1 MNPKEICI
9 LVSYNDAYSKMA
21 EYTVKDNIKKYSELH
36 GYSLHIDTQ
45 KNVDNDRSPSWQKI
59 RTSIDI
65 LNKYKWVFFIDT
77 DCLIMN
83 SDIKLESI
91 IDEKYSFIV
100 PAHAVDPID
109 TPIKSIAG
117 PRNVITSQF
126 FVKNSDIGHAIL
138 NDIWNLK
145 YHPKEID
152 INNFDYENREVRA
165 LINSLEYKDNI
176 KIVEERLLNTFWYI
190 NNPFL
195 LVSFKGSNNL
205 VWKPDD
211 FIIHVTGYKI
221 HERVQLLSDLNYF
234 SKINHGY
241 DETGL
246 RSVCQR

>member
-1 MNPKEICI
+1 MDPKDICV
-9 LVSYNDAYSKMA
+9 LVSYNDAYARMA
-21 EYTVKDNIKKYSELH
+21 EYTVKDNIEKYCQIH
-36 GYSLHIDTQ
+36 GYSIWIDDQ

-59 RTSIDI
+59 RTSIKI
-65 LNKYKWVFFIDT
+65 LDKFRWVFFIDT

-91 IDEKYSFIV
+91 IDEKYSLIV
-100 PAHAVDPID
+100 PAHGIDPVD

-126 FVKNSDIGHAIL
+126 FVKNSEQGHAIL

-145 YHPKEID
+145 HHPVGID
-152 INNFDYENREVRA
+152 INKFDYENREMRA
-165 LINSLEYKDNI
+165 VINSLKFKDDI

-190 NNPFL
+190 NNPFIL
-195 LVSFKGSNNL
+195 SSFKGSTNL
-205 VWKPDD
+205 TWKPDD
-211 FIIHVTGYKI
+211 FIVHVTGYKT
-221 HERVQLLSDLNYF
+221 HERVQILSDLNYF

-246 RSVCQR
+246 RSICQR